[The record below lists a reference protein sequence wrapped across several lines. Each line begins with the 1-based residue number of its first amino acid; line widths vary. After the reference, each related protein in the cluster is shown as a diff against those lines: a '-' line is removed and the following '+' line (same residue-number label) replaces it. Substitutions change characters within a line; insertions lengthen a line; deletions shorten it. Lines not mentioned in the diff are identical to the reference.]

1 MQIDKETI
9 LNLLRERR
17 QQDEAQQAQQEL
29 PEQVDTDRDAGL
41 LEKYGIN
48 PEDLIGQ
55 VTGGSDLPGL

>member
-1 MQIDKETI
+1 MLE
-9 LNLLRERR
+9 REV
-17 QQDEAQQAQQEL
+17 EPATQQEL